1 MWRETPIALASTPRE
16 VPASIAT
23 GRWPFPAV
31 GLMVAEVSAA
41 RRRGATIEQAVTL
54 VGDRYGTLAKTYDGG
69 TEKIAAKHNEGSQPD
84 NGSFDYLTCMILGMT
99 GGG

>member
-1 MWRETPIALASTPRE
+1 
-16 VPASIAT
+16 
-23 GRWPFPAV
+23 
-31 GLMVAEVSAA
+31 MVAEVSAA